1 MNKNKNYVR
10 GRAFEY
16 NIATLMRRKGYF
28 VVRAAGSHGVSDLVA
43 MKKGE
48 KPLLI
53 QCKSG
58 ATTGLSAE
66 EHNALLNTAISSGGV
81 PILAFKPE
89 KGPIMFFLLTGIS
102 KKRGENEK
110 EIKRK

>member
-28 VVRAAGSHGVSDLVA
+28 VIRSAGSHGVSDLVA

-48 KPLLI
+48 NPLLI

-58 ATTGLSAE
+58 VSLGLNVD
-66 EHNALLNTAISSGGV
+66 EHNALLNTAIASGGV

-89 KGPIMFFLLTGIS
+89 KGPIVFSILTGIS
-102 KKRGENEK
+102 VKHGENEK
-110 EIKRK
+110 EIKLK

>member
-16 NIATLMRRKGYF
+16 KIATFMRRKGYF
-28 VVRAAGSHGVSDLVA
+28 VIRAAGSHGVSDLVA

-53 QCKSG
+53 QCK
-58 ATTGLSAE
+58 TGVTQGLTAD

-89 KGPIMFFLLTGIS
+89 KGPIVFFVLIGIS
-102 KKRGENEK
+102 RKRGENEK
-110 EIKRK
+110 EIKFK

>member
-16 NIATLMRRKGYF
+16 KIATLMRRKGYF
-28 VVRAAGSHGVSDLVA
+28 VIRAAGSHGVSDLVA

-48 KPLLI
+48 KPLLM
-53 QCKSG
+53 QCKIG
-58 ATTGLSAE
+58 ASIGLNAD

-81 PILAFKPE
+81 PILAVKPE
-89 KGPIMFFLLTGIS
+89 KGPIAFFILTGIS

-110 EIKRK
+110 EIKLK